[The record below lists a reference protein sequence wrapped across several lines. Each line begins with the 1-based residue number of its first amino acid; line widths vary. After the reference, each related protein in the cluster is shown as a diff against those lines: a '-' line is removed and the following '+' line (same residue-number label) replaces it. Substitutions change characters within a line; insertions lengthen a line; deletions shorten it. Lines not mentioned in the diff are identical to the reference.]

1 MLAHPPDAPQS
12 ADDHVPLAWPHRLLT
27 RLGDANAVVGFLMPR
42 APAAAQAIDCYN
54 PQRRLEICS
63 LFDYR
68 YLLRTARNLAAA
80 ARTVHAR
87 GYVIGDLKHSNVL
100 VSQTALV
107 TLVDTDSFQVRC
119 PQSGRIY
126 PCRVETPDYTPPERQ
141 NDPNSAAP
149 LTPEHDLFALGVL
162 IFQLL
167 MEGTHPFA
175 GVYKGECDPPS
186 FEECLAARHFPYG
199 AKPGPY
205 RPGRRTLPRQSA
217 PLLQRPSAIL
227 SLVRAARH
235 PAARPGPIP
244 ICTARAGTGP
254 AACHARP
261 PPCPC
266 AFACSQSG
274 AEVGPRRIQPDAR
287 LGRYGLSGNRWPRF
301 RHRAVPC
308 RFRSHRPPAGHG
320 NHQHHPRCKAALT
333 RFCCGTASAQALHSV
348 LRRYHGDLQ
357 RQHAVGH
364 PQTPARSSPARPVRV
379 SQRQVQRHEVFQRR
393 NEYPDYR
400 ARQKRRPME
409 YRPAAVP
416 ISAYPRSILS
426 KKGISQG
433 IPRPIPFSH

>member
-1 MLAHPPDAPQS
+1 VAKIYAPGKATTERAHKLVVMLAHPPDAPQS

-80 ARTVHAR
+80 ARTVHAH

-205 RPGRRTLPRQSA
+205 RPGRRAAPSFEILPPTLQALFLRCEDSYYSA
-217 PLLQRPSAIL
+217 PYAYVGKRLEVFLYEKSVQIYEGVTLLTTHPRATKKGQRLTRLEHYPPEKAIWL
-227 SLVRAARH
+227 SQTPEHSREEAAQIGPFCLEVVEHLLCVRPVDNRQAAGKLVALAAKVGGVRLE
-235 PAARPGPIP
+235 AA
-244 ICTARAGTGP
+244 CARALRFGDPRYRRIKNILDAGLENEPDAP
-254 AACHARP
+254 AVVVSAKEAVIAEAEPARFTHARSLTEI
-261 PPCPC
+261 
-266 AFACSQSG
+266 FW
-274 AEVGPRRIQPDAR
+274 E
-287 LGRYGLSGNRWPRF
+287 GLS
-301 RHRAVPC
+301 PC
-308 RFRSHRPPAGHG
+308 
-320 NHQHHPRCKAALT
+320 
-333 RFCCGTASAQALHSV
+333 
-348 LRRYHGDLQ
+348 
-357 RQHAVGH
+357 
-364 PQTPARSSPARPVRV
+364 
-379 SQRQVQRHEVFQRR
+379 
-393 NEYPDYR
+393 
-400 ARQKRRPME
+400 
-409 YRPAAVP
+409 
-416 ISAYPRSILS
+416 
-426 KKGISQG
+426 
-433 IPRPIPFSH
+433 